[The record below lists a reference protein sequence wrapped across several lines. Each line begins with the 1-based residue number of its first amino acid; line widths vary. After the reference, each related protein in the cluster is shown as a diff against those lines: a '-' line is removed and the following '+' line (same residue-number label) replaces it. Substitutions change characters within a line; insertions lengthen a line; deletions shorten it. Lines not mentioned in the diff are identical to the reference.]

1 MIIFAQDDNDMIPVY
16 GIPTVHVDEVWL
28 EARPIIEKAVFDDTD
43 ETIDTVYAELL
54 NGNYHLWVIG
64 EFDAIAV
71 TEIQER
77 PARRVAWIRF
87 IAGKNMDQW
96 FDAWIA
102 ALEHYAE
109 NEDCK
114 AIEFAGRKGWLKHAE
129 KYTDYK
135 PIRTIFRRTL

>member
-1 MIIFAQDDNDMIPVY
+1 MNSCVDVFDSIPVY
-16 GIPTVHVDEVWL
+16 GIPTVHVDDVWL

-54 NGNYHLWVIG
+54 IGNYHLWIIG
-64 EFDAIAV
+64 NYDAIAV

-77 PARRVAWIRF
+77 PARRVAFIRF
-87 IAGKNMDQW
+87 IAGKDMKRW
-96 FDAWIA
+96 FDAWVT
-102 ALEHYAE
+102 ALEYYAE

-129 KYTDYK
+129 KYTAYK
-135 PIRTIFRRTL
+135 PTRTIFRREL